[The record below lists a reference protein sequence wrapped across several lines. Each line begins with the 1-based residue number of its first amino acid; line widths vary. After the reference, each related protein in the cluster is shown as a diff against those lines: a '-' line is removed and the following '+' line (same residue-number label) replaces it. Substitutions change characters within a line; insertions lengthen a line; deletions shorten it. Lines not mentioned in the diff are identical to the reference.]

1 MFILSL
7 KIKNAFGEKE
17 MDIWV
22 KLSVRLCTESLYGGA
37 GCHLSHGGGGSWSGL
52 GGSIGEHKLWRALDT
67 IAH

>member
-37 GCHLSHGGGGSWSGL
+37 GCTCPTGVEGAGPG
-52 GGSIGEHKLWRALDT
+52 
-67 IAH
+67 